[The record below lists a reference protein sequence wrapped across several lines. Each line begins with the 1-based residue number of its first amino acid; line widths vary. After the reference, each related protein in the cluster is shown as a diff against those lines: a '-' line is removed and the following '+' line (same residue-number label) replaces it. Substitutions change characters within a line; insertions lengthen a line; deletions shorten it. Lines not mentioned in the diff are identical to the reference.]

1 MSLKMEIKEF
11 FVDFGNK
18 ILYYIFISDYIIVSW
33 VWISTYPSIDL
44 FTKIKLFLSVLPIV
58 FLPSLTKLVL
68 KNTEKRE
75 ESIKLFDVIYG
86 IFIWILSLIISS
98 TQFNVLS
105 LIAVIMLLYV
115 TYLVISVITWYYHP
129 KLILRLI
136 LPFIIINVLVVFY
149 LIRIY
154 SEGLDYYRTIN
165 IIELAIGIFVLI
177 LVGFLF
183 VYNEITELLY
193 IFHL

>member
-1 MSLKMEIKEF
+1 MSLKLEIKEF

-18 ILYYIFISDYIIVSW
+18 ILYYIFIFDYIIASW
-33 VWISTYPSIDL
+33 VWIDTYPSVDF

-75 ESIKLFDVIYG
+75 DSIRLFDVIYG

-105 LIAVIMLLYV
+105 LIAVIIILYI
-115 TYLVISVITWYYHP
+115 TYLVVSVISWYYHP

-136 LPFIIINVLVVFY
+136 IPFIIINILVVFY

-154 SEGLDYYRTIN
+154 SEGLEYYRTIN
-165 IIELAIGIFVLI
+165 IIEFAIGIFVFI

-183 VYNEITELLY
+183 LYNEITELLY